1 MKSTVVGFDWIASD
15 GSLKLLEINTDVS
28 MGGYSRPEYNFDFDA
43 LAQYCSDESLT
54 EVKLHHRNSTYYAID
69 WKSNAIKSVSD
80 EVFSKLSSSLATHD
94 ISASI
99 YLDSNAYLSGL
110 DEIDSGTTLDLR
122 VCANVNSNLDY
133 HAVNKENLINFVSGI
148 GSGSLMPEG
157 GSDEIASNNAAGI
170 PDFVWKVPTADI
182 STGLA
187 FYESSDNNTTISA
200 SNEAVSIVEKFYPAD
215 NDKWGYFAG
224 DITYKVVLTE
234 DGTVIPISNHR
245 SEGERSVSFS
255 RVSDGDYTNK
265 DLVLR
270 NKLIYSGVCGEST
283 GIKLDTSDDST
294 KTPLQL
300 HSSSISDNSVSVKT
314 VKIDDLNLNST
325 DHNTPSTRQESYTSY
340 TGSFNFTEGSNHFMF
355 VPKYSENCVTIDSTV
370 FDGEALIPVESAS
383 SWEIKKASEIVA
395 GDKYLNSSMAKGTVG
410 SVGAASNQVL
420 VHPFTTNPQGSSDLY
435 FQRSMFCDD
444 ILTLAENKLYTLSE
458 PPVGGQFAT
467 TSASNAEADSYVNTS
482 TQQWALL
489 NHNSVSGTTYNWSN
503 YSTNVAQYTENIL
516 TQMVTQYSSSLW
528 EY

>member
-15 GSLKLLEINTDVS
+15 GSLKLLEINTNVS

-54 EVKLHHRNSTYYAID
+54 EVKLHHRASAYYAID
-69 WKSNAIKSVSD
+69 WKSNTIKAVSD

-99 YLDSNAYLSGL
+99 YLDSNSYLDGL
-110 DEIDSGTTLDLR
+110 DEIGSGTTLDLR

-133 HAVNKENLINFVSGI
+133 HSVNKENLLNFVSGI
-148 GSGSLMPEG
+148 GSGSLMPEV

-182 STGLA
+182 STGIA
-187 FYESSDNNTTISA
+187 FYESGDNNTTISA
-200 SNEAVSIVEKFYPAD
+200 SNEAVSFVEKYYPPD
-215 NDKWGYFAG
+215 NDKWGYFVG
-224 DITYKVVLTE
+224 DISHHVVLTE

-245 SEGERSVSFS
+245 SEGDRVVSFS
-255 RVSDGDYTNK
+255 RVSEGDYTNK

-283 GIKLDTSDDST
+283 EIKLADGST
-294 KTPLQL
+294 KTPLQI
-300 HSSSISDNSVSVKT
+300 HSSSISDNSDSVKT

-325 DHNTPSTRQESYTSY
+325 DHNTPITRQESYTSY
-340 TGSFNFTEGSNHFMF
+340 EGSFNFTEGSNHFMF

-370 FDGEALIPVESAS
+370 FDGETLIPVESAS
-383 SWEIKKASEIVA
+383 SWEIKKASEVVA

-420 VHPFTTNPQGSSDLY
+420 VHPLITNPQGSPDMY

-458 PPVGGQFAT
+458 PSIGDKFAT
-467 TSASNAEADSYVNTS
+467 TSASNAEADSYVSTS
-482 TQQWALL
+482 NQQWALL

-516 TQMVTQYSSSLW
+516 TQMVTQHSSSLW